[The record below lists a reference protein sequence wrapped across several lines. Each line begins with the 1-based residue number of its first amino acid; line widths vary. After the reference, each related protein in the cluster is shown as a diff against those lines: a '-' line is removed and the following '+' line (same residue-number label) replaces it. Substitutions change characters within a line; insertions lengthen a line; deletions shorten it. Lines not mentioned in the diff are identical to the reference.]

1 MEEKS
6 RRHESKIVPSFK
18 REQNGARTE
27 RKCGSGMGIERS
39 RKGAGYPEAEE
50 RRERGEKS
58 ERSNDTDAFF
68 KRSSV

>member
-27 RKCGSGMGIERS
+27 RKRGSGMGIERS
-39 RKGAGYPEAEE
+39 RKGARRSGAEE

-68 KRSSV
+68 KRSCV